1 MRVASVVFASP
12 LPQLD
17 KEFDYFIPTD
27 LEASIQF
34 GSLVS
39 VPFGKSKTTKTGYVV
54 GIKNES
60 EYGSE
65 LASVSSVESSLQ
77 LITPEQWDRAQRCLQ
92 TRSLS
97 RGVGLER
104 ERTGAVGRAAG
115 DRQQGFAVCRQAQ
128 VLPVAARQVHGVPAA
143 SIGSQL
149 AQGAGRVAVG
159 PQSDAEEAEI
169 AVALAA

>member
-77 LITPEQWDRAQRCLQ
+77 LITPEQYELCKAI
-92 TRSLS
+92 
-97 RGVGLER
+97 
-104 ERTGAVGRAAG
+104 AK
-115 DRQQGFAVCRQAQ
+115 RQAGL
-128 VLPVAARQVHGVPAA
+128 VGELLSTAVPKR
-143 SIGSQL
+143 SV
-149 AQGAGRVAVG
+149 R
-159 PQSDAEEAEI
+159 AEKHFAYS
-169 AVALAA
+169 LRGL